1 MAGFLARR
9 LLNYAVLVIVAA
21 SLAYLLA
28 AMALDPRSNYADRTP
43 KPPPAVVDAQL
54 AALNLNDKTPL
65 LQRYAVWASGVLR
78 GDLGK
83 TIAGA
88 PVNEDVKRRMG
99 VTFRLVILGLV
110 CGSLLGVLVG
120 ALAAVRQYGWFDRLS
135 TGLSFLV
142 LAVPVVVLANMLI
155 LVAAWAN
162 QQVFGRQVLLVSGE
176 YSTDVEGFW
185 NQVVDRLQ
193 HLVLPTVSL
202 SVGLIAVFSRY
213 QRNMMLDVLG
223 ADFVR
228 TARAKGLSRRKALTR
243 HALRTAM
250 IPVVTYFA
258 FTFGALLTGAT
269 FTEKIFG
276 WHGLGEQLINSIFS
290 NDVNTVAAISLLAA
304 VSVLCAALAADLLH
318 AALDPRVRA

>member
-9 LLNYAVLVIVAA
+9 LLNYAVLVVVAA

-65 LQRYAVWASGVLR
+65 LERYGVWASGVLR
-78 GDLGK
+78 GDLGR
-83 TIAGA
+83 TVAGA

-185 NQVVDRLQ
+185 SQVVDRLQ